1 MDLGTKVKILRK
13 SLGMTQN
20 DLAKMCGYKSLTTIN
35 KIELGINSVPLNT
48 VEKLA
53 KALQT
58 TPSYLMGWENDES
71 KISKTEHIHTLPTL
85 SEEDEEMLNTYLEL
99 SDDSKR
105 VVRYTVNM
113 YAKSEN
119 INIDNIEKRS
129 V

>member
-71 KISKTEHIHTLPTL
+71 KSAKTEPMPTLPAL
-85 SEEDEEMLNTYLEL
+85 SEEDEAMLNTYLEL

-119 INIDNIEKRS
+119 INIDSSEKRS

>member
-1 MDLGTKVKILRK
+1 MERLKALRK
-13 SLGMTQN
+13 QHKLTQTQVGNYLGITVSAYGN
-20 DLAKMCGYKSLTTIN
+20 Y
-35 KIELGINSVPLNT
+35 ELGQREPSIDMLG
-48 VEKLA
+48 KLA
-53 KALQT
+53 DYFGVTVDYLIGRDDKAQT
-58 TPSYLMGWENDES
+58 EPFNEPF
-71 KISKTEHIHTLPTL
+71 KTKKSPAL

-119 INIDNIEKRS
+119 INIDSSEKRS

>member
-1 MDLGTKVKILRK
+1 MLRIRELRVDCGLQQKQIAQDLHLSKQVY
-13 SLGMTQN
+13 SN
-20 DLAKMCGYKSLTTIN
+20 Y
-35 KIELGINSVPLNT
+35 ELGQREPSIDMLG
-48 VEKLA
+48 KLA
-53 KALQT
+53 DYFGVTVDYLIGRDDKAQAE
-58 TPSYLMGWENDES
+58 PF
-71 KISKTEHIHTLPTL
+71 KTKKSPAL
-85 SEEDEEMLNTYLEL
+85 SEEDEAMLNTYLEL

>member
-58 TPSYLMGWENDES
+58 TPSYLMGWENDENKS
-71 KISKTEHIHTLPTL
+71 AGTEPSHTLPAL
-85 SEEDEEMLNTYLEL
+85 SEEDEAMLNTYLEL

-119 INIDNIEKRS
+119 INIDSSEKRS

>member
-1 MDLGTKVKILRK
+1 MLRIRELRVDCGLQQKQIAQDLHLSKQVY
-13 SLGMTQN
+13 SN
-20 DLAKMCGYKSLTTIN
+20 Y
-35 KIELGINSVPLNT
+35 ELGQREPSIDMLG
-48 VEKLA
+48 KLA
-53 KALQT
+53 DYFGVTVDYLIGRDDKAQAE
-58 TPSYLMGWENDES
+58 PF
-71 KISKTEHIHTLPTL
+71 KTKKSPAL

-119 INIDNIEKRS
+119 INIDSSEKRS